1 MEIYKTI
8 KLGPESINNR
18 LIIKINGDDDKGKL
32 KLFLLIIRK
41 IWRFGKELSFFI
53 ITLYR
58 LSNERIIDFLKF
70 CK

>member
-1 MEIYKTI
+1 
-8 KLGPESINNR
+8 

-70 CK
+70 L